1 MTPPGNSPAAMATRK
16 IGPAVAAGCTMILKP
31 ASATPLSA
39 LAVAQILEEAGLP
52 RGVLN
57 VVTSSSSSAVSKP
70 LLDDF
75 RLRKLSFTGSTE
87 VGQKLI
93 EQSAKQV
100 LRVSMELGGN
110 APFLVFDDADLD
122 AAVDG
127 AMLAKMRNIG
137 EACTAANRF
146 YVADPIAEAFTNGLA
161 ERMSSLK
168 IGRGTVEGVQV

>member
-1 MTPPGNSPAAMATRK
+1 AMATRK

-31 ASATPLSA
+31 ASATPLSS
-39 LAVAQILEEAGLP
+39 LSVARILEESGLP
-52 RGVLN
+52 GGVLN

-70 LLDDF
+70 LFDDF

-110 APFLVFDDADLD
+110 APFLVFEDADLE
-122 AAVDG
+122 AALDG

-146 YVADPIAEAFTNGLA
+146 YVAEPLADAFTDGLA
-161 ERMSSLK
+161 KRMSALR
-168 IGRGTVEGVQV
+168 IGRGTEEGVQVG